1 MHLKWLETWV
11 GVYALLKR
19 DIPYLIKAHCVA
31 HRLELAFSNS
41 VKVLPPLEEAKDM
54 LHRIWKHYHYSPKSV
69 HELKE
74 LAESMQVKAYKA
86 VKADGTHWVPPL
98 KRALDFLL
106 LKNYYTVVTHLQHS
120 SQARDA
126 SVTMQGRASNYC
138 KRLVSYKVLLFLH
151 LLPDTV
157 TATSKLSLQ
166 LQDDKISISQLQ
178 DKVNTLSST
187 RSIQS

>member
-19 DIPYLIKAHCVA
+19 DIPHLIKAHCVA

-74 LAESMQVKAYKA
+74 LAESMQVKA
-86 VKADGTHWVPPL
+86 DGTHWVPPL
-98 KRALDFLL
+98 KRALDILL